1 MKWKPD
7 WLLHVILAYVM
18 VSGITFWLPVI
29 RGLFDG
35 RSYTWSGWLGIG
47 GSGITG
53 HYWLLLI
60 FTALLITVIFL
71 GWRGARK
78 PFHWLLLLWFILL
91 VTESG
96 SWFFSSETVH
106 FRGDTL
112 GTDIPVGKII
122 FPFDLL
128 FLGLSIRWMIR
139 DIRTQRSYLYPL
151 WIKPNRNLLL
161 FSLCL
166 LPLQF
171 FILRYFDQYPIY
183 DQIGVIVTVFQWIV
197 LNLAFY
203 PWRNRP

>member
-7 WLLHVILAYVM
+7 WLLHVILAYVT

-53 HYWLLLI
+53 HYWLLLM

-78 PFHWLLLLWFILL
+78 PFHCLLLLWFILL

-112 GTDIPVGKII
+112 GTDLPVGKII
-122 FPFDLL
+122 FPIDLL
-128 FLGLSIRWMIR
+128 FLGLSIRWIIR

-151 WIKPNRNLLL
+151 WKKSNRNLLL

-171 FILRYFDQYPIY
+171 FILRFFDQYPIY
-183 DQIGVIVTVFQWIV
+183 DQIGVIVTIFQWIV

-203 PWRNRP
+203 PWRK

>member
-35 RSYTWSGWLGIG
+35 RSYTWSGWLGMG
-47 GSGITG
+47 GSGLTG

-60 FTALLITVIFL
+60 FTALLITLIFL

-78 PFHWLLLLWFILL
+78 PFHWLLLLWFSLL
-91 VTESG
+91 VAESG

-112 GTDIPVGKII
+112 GTDIPIGKII

-128 FLGLSIRWMIR
+128 FLGLSIRWVIR
-139 DIRTQRSYLYPL
+139 DIRTQHSYLYPL
-151 WIKPNRNLLL
+151 WKKSNQNLLL

-171 FILRYFDQYPIY
+171 FILRFFDQYPIY
-183 DQIGVIVTVFQWIV
+183 DQIGVIVTTFQWIV

-203 PWRNRP
+203 PWRK

>member
-7 WLLHVILAYVM
+7 RLLHVILAYVM

-78 PFHWLLLLWFILL
+78 PFHWLLLLWFFVLIA
-91 VTESG
+91 ESG

-139 DIRTQRSYLYPL
+139 DIRTQQSYLYPL
-151 WIKPNRNLLL
+151 WQKSNRNLLL

-171 FILRYFDQYPIY
+171 FILRFFDQYPIY
-183 DQIGVIVTVFQWIV
+183 DQIGVIVTIFQWIV

-203 PWRNRP
+203 PWRK